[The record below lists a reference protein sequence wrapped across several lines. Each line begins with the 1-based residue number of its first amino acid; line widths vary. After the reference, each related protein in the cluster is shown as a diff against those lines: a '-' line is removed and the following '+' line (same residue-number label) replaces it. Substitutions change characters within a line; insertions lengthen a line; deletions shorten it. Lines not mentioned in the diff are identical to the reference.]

1 MPARHN
7 GLVPIAESPFTVD
20 SACIDCD
27 QCRQIAPATFRASG
41 GRTAVRRQPAGP
53 DETHRAALALVTC
66 PTGAIHA
73 AGEARRAVRD
83 AVASLP
89 EAVTPDGSVLFC
101 GYASESSFG
110 ASSYLIRRPE
120 GNVLV
125 DSPRFA
131 SPLVRRL
138 EELGGVAL
146 MVLTHRDDVAD
157 HAKFAAHF
165 RCRRVLHRQDV
176 TAATRDVEWRPSGDD
191 PVALAPDLLFVPTPG
206 HTRGHAVL
214 LHAERHLFSGD
225 HLAFDPEA
233 GALVAWRDV
242 CWWDWDAQ
250 VRSLAR
256 LLDLRFEWL
265 LPGHGHRHHAP
276 AAEMRRALAALVSG
290 LRSPRA
296 ARAGVRMAP

>member
-1 MPARHN
+1 MPSD
-7 GLVPIAESPFTVD
+7 ESRFTVD

-27 QCRQIAPATFRASG
+27 QCRQIAPATFAASG
-41 GRTAVRRQPAGP
+41 GRTAVRRQPAGRE
-53 DETHRAALALVTC
+53 ETRLAALALVTC

-73 AGEARRAVRD
+73 APGARSAVRQ
-83 AVASLP
+83 AAASLP

-101 GYASESSFG
+101 GYAAESSFG

-131 SPLVRRL
+131 APLVRRL
-138 EELGGVAL
+138 EALGGVTL

-165 RCRRVLHRQDV
+165 RCPRVLHRDDV
-176 TAATRDVEWRPSGDD
+176 TRATREVERQPSGDD
-191 PVALAPDLLFVPTPG
+191 PVPLAPDLLFVPTPG

-225 HLAFDPEA
+225 HLAFDPDA

-242 CWWDWDAQ
+242 CWWDWEAQ
-250 VRSLAR
+250 IRSLAR

-276 AAEMRRALAALVSG
+276 AAQMRRELAALVDG
-290 LRSPRA
+290 LRSQPCHGGRC
-296 ARAGVRMAP
+296 

>member
-1 MPARHN
+1 MRSARDN
-7 GLVPIAESPFTVD
+7 EPMTSPETPFTVD

-27 QCRQIAPATFRASG
+27 QCRRIAPATFHASE
-41 GRTAVRRQPAGP
+41 GRTAVRRQPAGRE
-53 DETHRAALALVTC
+53 ETRLAALALVTC

-73 AGEARRAVRD
+73 APGARPAVRE
-83 AVASLP
+83 AAASLP

-101 GYASESSFG
+101 GYAAESSFG

-131 SPLVRRL
+131 APLVRRL
-138 EELGGVAL
+138 EALGGVAL

-165 RCRRVLHRQDV
+165 RCPRVLHRDDV
-176 TAATRDVEWRPSGDD
+176 ARGTRDVEWQPSGEE
-191 PVALAPDLLFVPTPG
+191 PVSLASDLLFVPTPG

-214 LHAERHLFSGD
+214 LHAGRHLFSGD
-225 HLAFDPEA
+225 HLAFDPDA
-233 GALVAWRDV
+233 GGLVAWREV
-242 CWWDWDAQ
+242 CWWDWEAQ
-250 VRSLAR
+250 IRSLAR

-265 LPGHGHRHHAP
+265 LPGHGHRYHAP
-276 AAEMRRALAALVSG
+276 AGEMHRALAALVTG
-290 LRSPRA
+290 LRSQPRDA
-296 ARAGVRMAP
+296 WRC

>member
-1 MPARHN
+1 MDREASF
-7 GLVPIAESPFTVD
+7 GVD

-27 QCRQIAPATFRASG
+27 QCRQIAPATFAPSG
-41 GRTAVRRQPAGP
+41 GRTVVRRQPASRE
-53 DETHRAALALVTC
+53 ETRLAALALITC

-73 AGEARRAVRD
+73 TPAARPAVRQ

-89 EAVTPDGSVLFC
+89 EAVTPDGAVLFC
-101 GYASESSFG
+101 GYAAASSFG

-125 DSPRFA
+125 DSPRFTA
-131 SPLVRRL
+131 PLVRRL
-138 EELGGVAL
+138 EALGGVAL

-165 RCRRVLHRQDV
+165 RCERVLHRDDV
-176 TAATRDVEWRPSGDD
+176 TRATREVERQPSGDD
-191 PVALAPDLLFVPTPG
+191 PVPLAPDLLFVPTPG

-225 HLAFDPEA
+225 HLAFDPDA
-233 GALVAWRDV
+233 SGLVAWRDV
-242 CWWDWDAQ
+242 CWWDWEAQ

-265 LPGHGHRHHAP
+265 LPGHGHRYHAP
-276 AAEMRRALAALVSG
+276 PARMRRELVALVG
-290 LRSPRA
+290 RLRSQSRHEG
-296 ARAGVRMAP
+296 RC

>member
-1 MPARHN
+1 
-7 GLVPIAESPFTVD
+7 
-20 SACIDCD
+20 
-27 QCRQIAPATFRASG
+27 
-41 GRTAVRRQPAGP
+41 
-53 DETHRAALALVTC
+53 
-66 PTGAIHA
+66 
-73 AGEARRAVRD
+73 
-83 AVASLP
+83 VASLP

-157 HAKFAAHF
+157 
-165 RCRRVLHRQDV
+165 Q
-176 TAATRDVEWRPSGDD
+176 
-191 PVALAPDLLFVPTPG
+191 
-206 HTRGHAVL
+206 
-214 LHAERHLFSGD
+214 FSGD